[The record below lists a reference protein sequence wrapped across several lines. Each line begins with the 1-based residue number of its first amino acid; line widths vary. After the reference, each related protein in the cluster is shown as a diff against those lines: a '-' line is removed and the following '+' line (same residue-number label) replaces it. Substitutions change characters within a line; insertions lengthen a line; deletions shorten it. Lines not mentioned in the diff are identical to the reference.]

1 MKRRTFLQLVVMLSS
16 KAIFLH
22 RALHMRIIQKRM
34 VTYISL
40 LILQLISPRD
50 LRKKLM
56 MMILV
61 QPQTLF
67 WPTAKLAIQ

>member
-16 KAIFLH
+16 KAILH
-22 RALHMRIIQKRM
+22 RALHMRMIQKRM

-40 LILQLISPRD
+40 LILQLILPRD

>member
-16 KAIFLH
+16 KAIF
-22 RALHMRIIQKRM
+22 APRIAYANDTEEDGY
-34 VTYISL
+34 VYLTPDL
-40 LILQLISPRD
+40 ALISPRD

>member
-16 KAIFLH
+16 KAILH
-22 RALHMRIIQKRM
+22 RALHMRMIQKRM

>member
-16 KAIFLH
+16 KAILH
-22 RALHMRIIQKRM
+22 RALHMRMIQKRM

-56 MMILV
+56 MILV